1 MLSASIYYKQ
11 ITGVIMN
18 ASRLICVLF
27 CTLFLSSQVWAEDTI
42 VVKHYQQQA
51 RYEFGLKVLDLAL
64 SKLGENY
71 EIVGPKAQDINE
83 ARGEVLII
91 QGLLDIEF
99 ISTTEHRESSMIAI
113 KTPIYR
119 GFLGLRLLLV
129 KPSLNDSLKN
139 VTNLKTLQ
147 RYVAGHGKHWG
158 DLPVYA
164 ANDLK
169 VVPVVQYSNLF
180 KMLKQGRFDY
190 LNRGANE
197 IWEEQAS
204 YSNDFVVADNIMLFY
219 PHPVYFFVG
228 KHRPNLAKKI
238 EKGLSIALEDG
249 SYQRLFQAHFKNTI
263 TRAKLNSRTLITL
276 KNPVVPTGT
285 PPIDTS
291 WWMPQNQLNN

>member
-1 MLSASIYYKQ
+1 
-11 ITGVIMN
+11 MN

-27 CTLFLSSQVWAEDTI
+27 CTLFMSSQIWAEDTI

-51 RYEFGLKVLDLAL
+51 RYEFGLKVLDLVL

-83 ARGEVLII
+83 ARGEYLITS
-91 QGLLDIEF
+91 GLLDLEF
-99 ISTTEHRESSMIAI
+99 ISTTALRESSMIAI

-129 KPSLNDSLKN
+129 KPSSNDAIKN
-139 VTNLKTLQ
+139 VTNLNTLQ
-147 RYVAGHGKHWG
+147 KYIAGHGKHWG

-169 VVPVVQYSNLF
+169 VVPVVQYNNLF

-197 IWEEQAS
+197 IWEEQAR
-204 YSNDFVVADNIMLFY
+204 YSDDFVVADNIMLFY

-249 SYQRLFQAHFKNTI
+249 SYQKLFQAQFKDAI
-263 TRAKLNSRTLITL
+263 TRAKINSRTLITL
-276 KNPVVPTGT
+276 KNPVVPIGT
-285 PPIDTS
+285 TPIDTS
-291 WWMPQNQLNN
+291 WWMPQNQLNK